1 MKTMIHEKIKTIIV
15 LTAVAAVESVFMCQ
29 RIWASFYVPGKGT
42 ELLIFREWEIAEKTD
57 CQA

>member
-1 MKTMIHEKIKTIIV
+1 MIHEKIKTIIV